1 MRLLRGEPGSVFVR
15 CCGFPVLCR
24 TRGGR
29 GAHTRR
35 KEGPREKTIAQL
47 GIGDGAFGIVV
58 VGVTENIR
66 FL

>member
-1 MRLLRGEPGSVFVR
+1 MFVR
-15 CCGFPVLCR
+15 CCGFPVLRR
-24 TRGGR
+24 TRGG
-29 GAHTRR
+29 G
-35 KEGPREKTIAQL
+35 GPTHAETKGQEKTIAQL